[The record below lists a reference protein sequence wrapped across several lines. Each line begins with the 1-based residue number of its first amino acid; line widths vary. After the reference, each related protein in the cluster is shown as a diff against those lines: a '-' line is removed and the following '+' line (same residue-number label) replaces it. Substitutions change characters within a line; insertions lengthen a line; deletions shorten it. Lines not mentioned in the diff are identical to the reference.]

1 MRRWTTRAKPQYAS
15 VVFDCDST
23 LSALE
28 GIDALCA
35 DLPKGAAEQVA
46 ELTAAAMDGSVAL
59 DEVYE
64 RRLELVRPTRDA
76 VRRVGELYVER
87 MVSGAR
93 DVVRTLHARGVH
105 VGIVSGGLRP
115 AVLVLARA
123 LGIEAQDVQAVDVFF
138 EEDGAY
144 RDFDRESPLARSHGK
159 VPVLRALR
167 ARHAPLLFVG
177 DGVTDLEARPVVDLF
192 VGYGGVVA
200 RDAVR
205 AGAERFYDDA
215 DLSFVLDLV
224 FPEEPTPPR

>member
-1 MRRWTTRAKPQYAS
+1 MKASEPRYAS

-35 DLPKGAAEQVA
+35 ELPATVAEQVG
-46 ELTAAAMDGSVAL
+46 ELTAAAMDGKVPL

-64 RRLELVRPTRDA
+64 RRLDLVRPSRDQVEA
-76 VRRVGELYVER
+76 VGRLYVER
-87 MVSGAR
+87 VVPGAR
-93 DVVRTLHARGVH
+93 EVVGALRERGVH

-115 AVLVLARA
+115 AVLVLAQT
-123 LGIEAQDVQAVDVFF
+123 LGIEDRDVFTVDVRF
-138 EEDGAY
+138 ESDGRY
-144 RDFDRESPLARSHGK
+144 VDFDRASPLWRNFGK
-159 VPVLRALR
+159 VTVLRALR
-167 ARHAPLLFVG
+167 AQRTPLLFVG

-205 AGAERFYDDA
+205 EGAERYHDDA
-215 DLSFVLDLV
+215 DLRFVLDLV
-224 FPEEPTPPR
+224 FPDEAGRRG

>member
-1 MRRWTTRAKPQYAS
+1 MREPAPRYAS

-35 DLPKGAAEQVA
+35 ELPEATARKVA
-46 ELTAAAMDGSVAL
+46 ELTAAAMDGTVAL

-64 RRLELVRPTRDA
+64 RRLDLVRPTRDA

-87 MVSGAR
+87 IMPGAR
-93 DVVRTLHARGVH
+93 EAIRILQTGGVH
-105 VGIVSGGLRP
+105 VGIVSGGLLP

-123 LGIEAQDVQAVDVFF
+123 LGIEARDVQAVDVVF
-138 EEDGAY
+138 EEDGTY
-144 RDFDRESPLARSHGK
+144 RDFDRESPLAQSHGK

-215 DLSFVLDLV
+215 DLGFVLDLV